1 MLPGFSAPSW
11 TDPLDADER
20 ITHTP
25 EDATLRGV
33 FFQSVLENLESHGKK
48 SPFREQYSSFVRYPL
63 REYMQLAL
71 VAAREL
77 HPDEPLRAALRQIGR
92 AVYPAFAATMAGSA
106 IFAFGGNDF
115 GKVAALAEK
124 AYSIS
129 VTPGRVSL
137 RKLGARHL
145 VAELRDVFAF
155 LDCLQIGIWE
165 GAMIACH
172 TEGTINLRMLSSSD
186 GDLEMHWG

>member
-11 TDPLDADER
+11 TDPLDAAAR
-20 ITHTP
+20 IAQTP
-25 EDATLRGV
+25 EDASLRGV
-33 FFQSVLENLESHGKK
+33 FFQSVLDDLQSHGKK
-48 SPFREQYSSFVRYPL
+48 SMHREHYSSFMRYPL
-63 REYMQLAL
+63 REYMELAV

-77 HPDEPLRAALRQIGR
+77 HPDEPLRSALREIGR

-137 RKLGARHL
+137 RQVGARHL

-165 GAMIACH
+165 GAMIACR
-172 TEGTINLRMLSSSD
+172 TEGTINVRMLSSSD
-186 GDLEMHWG
+186 ADLEMHWR